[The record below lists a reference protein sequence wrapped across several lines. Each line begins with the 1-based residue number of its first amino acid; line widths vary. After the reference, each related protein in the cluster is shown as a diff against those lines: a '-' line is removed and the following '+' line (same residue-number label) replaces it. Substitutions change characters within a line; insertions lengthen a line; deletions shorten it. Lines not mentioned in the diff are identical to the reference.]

1 MKTALFQPGSGR
13 CFREEEKIWKPGEV
27 KRGENSAL
35 WRKKR
40 TKRRKRKEFEKNC
53 EIVVDIS
60 FDRWYIMQAVWHGR
74 RARAND
80 FEKSWKKG
88 LTSEGRPDTIY
99 RLSRADPRREPRT
112 KKKFEKTWKKFLTNA
127 ERCGKIAT
135 VPPMRRAPCKL
146 NNVTN
151 EKHQTET
158 FLVECRRRGCRLG
171 FSQLP
176 SLVTRVFEAEISF
189 NKMI

>member
-1 MKTALFQPGSGR
+1 MLSHGAGK
-13 CFREEEKIWKPGEV
+13 KIWRNLK
-27 KRGENSAL
+27 
-35 WRKKR
+35 
-40 TKRRKRKEFEKNC
+40 
-53 EIVVDIS
+53 IMVDKLG
-60 FDRWYIMQAVWHGR
+60 RAWYLIQAVWHR
-74 RARAND
+74 RSRS
-80 FEKSWKKG
+80 KKTSKKVKKG
-88 LTSEGRPDTIY
+88 LDKWGRTWYSKQAIPN
-99 RLSRADPRREPRT
+99 RLRAART
-112 KKKFEKTWKKFLTNA
+112 KKFEKTWKKFLTNA
-127 ERCGKIAT
+127 SGCAKIVT

-176 SLVTRVFEAEISF
+176 NQATKVFEAEISF

>member
-1 MKTALFQPGSGR
+1 MWRPKCPGKFFKK
-13 CFREEEKIWKPGEV
+13 FRKF
-27 KRGENSAL
+27 L
-35 WRKKR
+35 KKG
-40 TKRRKRKEFEKNC
+40 
-53 EIVVDIS
+53 VDKWAR
-60 FDRWYIMQAVWHGR
+60 RWYIMQAVWHGR

-176 SLVTRVFEAEISF
+176 NQATKVFEAEISF

>member
-1 MKTALFQPGSGR
+1 MCG
-13 CFREEEKIWKPGEV
+13 GECLGNFF
-27 KRGENSAL
+27 KF
-35 WRKKR
+35 
-40 TKRRKRKEFEKNC
+40 FEKNC
-53 EIVVDIS
+53 WQLADPVVS
-60 FDRWYIMQAVWHGR
+60 YTSCLTQAVGSEKR
-74 RARAND
+74 L
-80 FEKSWKKG
+80 EKSWKKG
-88 LTSEGRPDTIY
+88 LTSEGEPDIIY
-99 RLSRADPRREPRT
+99 RLSQTGLRREART
-112 KKKFEKTWKKFLTNA
+112 KKFEKTWKKFLTNA
-127 ERCGKIAT
+127 RECVKIAT

-151 EKHQTET
+151 EKHQTDT